1 MLGICKYNPPKDPEK
16 KADADACMAMYDS
29 LSDMYEDRKRFLLE
43 FEANNQVG
51 CKSKDGLKFALN
63 FAKSVSTRERIELG
77 DTADYFTRTS
87 P

>member
-1 MLGICKYNPPKDPEK
+1 
-16 KADADACMAMYDS
+16 
-29 LSDMYEDRKRFLLE
+29 MYEDRKRFLLE